1 MLFRSDTRSGR
12 MAWQFTTG
20 HIIKKDPI
28 VVNDDLF
35 VIPEYGRLYRVNAA
49 TGERLWNKPDI
60 TQVLTATPA
69 RLYTVDNR
77 GHLRVLD
84 RKTGDTIGSLPLQS
98 FPLKV
103 VNSVTDRL
111 YFGTESGLVLAVR
124 EEGAEFPTFYRR
136 PELQPMAPGQAP
148 KRSQKPAPEANPSD
162 DAPPDADSSLENEDD
177 PTMNAESEEEPAE
190 AEEEN

>member
-1 MLFRSDTRSGR
+1 

-20 HIIKKDPI
+20 HIIKKDPLVI
-28 VVNDDLF
+28 NDDLF

-60 TQVLTATPA
+60 TQVLTATPN

-84 RKTGDTIGSLPLQS
+84 RNSGDTIGSLPLQN

-103 VNSVTDRL
+103 INSMTDRL
-111 YFGTESGLVLAVR
+111 YFGTESGLVMAVR

-148 KRSQKPAPEANPSD
+148 KDQPATDTPAAD
-162 DAPPDADSSLENEDD
+162 DNAPPDADPTLENEDD
-177 PTMNAESEEEPAE
+177 PAMNAEEEPTDAKE
-190 AEEEN
+190 KN